1 MENIT
6 HLKNR
11 CIRNTR
17 QNKNIG
23 KLSSKYEL
31 LFLDQASS
39 SSDPSKIF
47 IQQLVIPR
55 TSLSPSPSLSNLT
68 LTNGNPSLRQ
78 SSLCSSSVS

>member
-6 HLKNR
+6 YLKNR
-11 CIRNTR
+11 YIRNTR

-39 SSDPSKIF
+39 SSDPSKIL
-47 IQQLVIPR
+47 ILQLVIPR
-55 TSLSPSPSLSNLT
+55 ASLSPLPSLSNLT
-68 LTNGNPSLRQ
+68 LTNRIPL
-78 SSLCSSSVS
+78 